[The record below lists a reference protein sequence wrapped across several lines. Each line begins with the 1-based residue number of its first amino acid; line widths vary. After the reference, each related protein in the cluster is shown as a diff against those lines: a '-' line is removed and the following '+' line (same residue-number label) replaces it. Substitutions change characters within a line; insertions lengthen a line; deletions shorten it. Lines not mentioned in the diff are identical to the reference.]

1 MLPFSFFLFKSAH
14 RSMVNVIRVVDIDH
28 TFSRARHGLIAMGNF
43 DLLAEKSKLWKEV
56 VMAAKS
62 TGIFGSELHLVCH
75 NHPEDEGVRA
85 VSAEDFTRVPEGG
98 CMKPCEYRLKCGHV
112 CPKVTL
118 RGSIYVRLFKHFR
131 DPGIL

>member
-1 MLPFSFFLFKSAH
+1 MTIPP
-14 RSMVNVIRVVDIDH
+14 
-28 TFSRARHGLIAMGNF
+28 FSRARHGLIAMGNF
-43 DLLAEKSKLWKEV
+43 DLLAEKSRLWKEV

-112 CPKVTL
+112 CPKVTF
-118 RGSIYVRLFKHFR
+118 RGSTYVRLFWTLFR
-131 DPGIL
+131 HPGILKVPTF

>member
-1 MLPFSFFLFKSAH
+1 
-14 RSMVNVIRVVDIDH
+14 
-28 TFSRARHGLIAMGNF
+28 MGNF

-56 VMAAKS
+56 VMTAKS

-118 RGSIYVRLFKHFR
+118 RIVLRSGFFGRFSGTQGS
-131 DPGIL
+131 

>member
-1 MLPFSFFLFKSAH
+1 
-14 RSMVNVIRVVDIDH
+14 
-28 TFSRARHGLIAMGNF
+28 MGNF

-118 RGSIYVRLFKHFR
+118 RIVLRSGFFWTLFRH
-131 DPGIL
+131 PGIIKVTTFRVFTLSYEFFP